1 MNAVFKN
8 IPASEAV
15 DLSQL
20 VEIRQGE
27 VVSRTLAQTS
37 KANVTLFAFSKGEAI
52 SSHVSDGDA
61 VITVLE
67 GKGKIT
73 IGEKEQIVSAGET
86 ILMPANIPH
95 AVEAAEDFKMFLL
108 VIFPES

>member
-15 DLSQL
+15 DLSKL
-20 VEIRQGE
+20 VEIRTGE

-52 SSHVSDGDA
+52 SSHVSDGDT

-73 IGEKEQIVSAGET
+73 IGEKDHIVSAGET

-95 AVEAAEDFKMFLL
+95 AVEAAEDLKMFLL

>member
-73 IGEKEQIVSAGET
+73 IGEKEQVVSAGET

>member
-15 DLSQL
+15 NLTHM
-20 VEIRQGE
+20 VEIRSGE
-27 VVSRTLAQTS
+27 VISRTLAQTS
-37 KANVTLFAFSKGEAI
+37 KTNVTLFAFSKGEAI
-52 SSHVSDGDA
+52 SSHVSAGDA
-61 VITVLE
+61 MIIVLE
-67 GKGKIT
+67 GKAKIT
-73 IGEKEQIVSAGET
+73 IGEKEQVVSAGET

-95 AVEAAEDFKMFLL
+95 AVEAVEDFKMFLL

>member
-15 DLSQL
+15 KLEKM
-20 VEIRQGE
+20 VEIRSGE

-37 KANVTLFAFSKGEAI
+37 KANVTLFAFSQGEAI

-73 IGEKEQIVSAGET
+73 IGEKEHIVSAGET

-95 AVEAAEDFKMFLL
+95 AVEAEEDFKMFLL